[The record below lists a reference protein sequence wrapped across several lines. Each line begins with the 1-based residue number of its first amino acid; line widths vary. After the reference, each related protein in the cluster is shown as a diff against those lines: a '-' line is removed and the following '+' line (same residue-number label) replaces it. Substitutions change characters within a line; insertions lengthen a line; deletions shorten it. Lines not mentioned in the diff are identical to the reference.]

1 MSSTSNISVANG
13 GIEEPAPPSPY
24 PNIYGIKKRYLA
36 PSCISCNPSV
46 QPAITWFRAKEAGSP
61 LCTLLSKTVP
71 SIRNPS

>member
-46 QPAITWFRAKEAGSP
+46 QPAIT
-61 LCTLLSKTVP
+61 
-71 SIRNPS
+71 